1 MPMQSTNRQISNIPE
16 KILDAPDIVD
26 DFYLNILEWG
36 VNNVLSIGL
45 QNKVYLWNAS
55 NQHIE

>member
-1 MPMQSTNRQISNIPE
+1 MHNSSRQISNIPE

-36 VNNVLSIGL
+36 VNNVLSVGL

-55 NQHIE
+55 N

>member
-1 MPMQSTNRQISNIPE
+1 MYQMPMHSSSRQISNIPE

-36 VNNVLSIGL
+36 
-45 QNKVYLWNAS
+45 
-55 NQHIE
+55 